1 MTAIPHR
8 KIGNVS
14 VPAIGF
20 GVMGISTAYGTVGT
34 DEERLKV
41 GVTEQANNIGSLL
54 VILQVLDAAYDA
66 GCTFWDTANVYGDSE
81 DLIGKWYEALECL
94 PFFSS

>member
-1 MTAIPHR
+1 MSPIPQR
-8 KIGNVS
+8 KIGNAT

-20 GVMGISTAYGTVGT
+20 GVMGIATAYGKVDT

-41 GVTEQANNIGSLL
+41 
-54 VILQVLDAAYDA
+54 LDAAYEA

-81 DLIGKWYEALECL
+81 DLIGKW
-94 PFFSS
+94 SV